1 MKSNR
6 PYKSAGVCFI
16 IIMIL
21 MMLNGCDYKMS
32 TMGYPQRI
40 FVVADSLL
48 WEDVQDDVLETFE
61 SILYTPH
68 VEQSFFL
75 EWIPL
80 SRLNEYKTRMNVF
93 LIGVDNEKNP
103 TNDYISKILP
113 ENFKQDVR
121 ENKYFY
127 FFKDDLFARDQISL
141 IMYAKDRSALKN
153 NFAARKNEIFDT
165 FNQKYFDRLKAGMYE
180 KGEQVKIEKHLSEEF
195 GWMVK
200 VQHDYFVATED
211 ISEKYVWLRRKD
223 PDRWLSVWR
232 VRGDSTLIN
241 RDSMIKLRDRMTLK
255 FYEGDHAIEEDT
267 YITETNFNGQRT
279 KKLVGLWKNDSLL
292 VGGPFR
298 TYAVHSAI
306 DSSLYMIDI
315 AVMAPGK
322 NKKPFLDQLEVM
334 ANTFKIVGK

>member
-6 PYKSAGVCFI
+6 HCKSGGVFVAS
-16 IIMIL
+16 IL
-21 MMLNGCDYKMS
+21 ILIMLNGCDYKVS
-32 TMGYPQRI
+32 TMGYPQKV
-40 FVVADSLL
+40 FVVGDSLL
-48 WEDVQDDVLETFE
+48 WEDVKDDVVETFE

-80 SRLNEYKTRMNVF
+80 SRLNDYKTRMNLF
-93 LIGVDNEKNP
+93 LIGVDTESNP
-103 TNDYISKILP
+103 ANDYISKILP

-127 FFKDDLFARDQISL
+127 FFKDDLFARDQIGL
-141 IMYAKDRSALKN
+141 IMYAKDRSAFKN
-153 NFAARKNEIFDT
+153 NFASNKNEIFNT
-165 FNQKYFDRLKAGMYE
+165 FNQKYFDRLKTSMYE
-180 KGEQVKIEKHLSEEF
+180 KGEQVKIEKHLSEVF

-211 ISEKYVWLRRKD
+211 ITEKYVWLRRYD

-232 VRGDSTLIN
+232 VPGDSTLIN
-241 RDSMIKLRDRMTLK
+241 RDSLIALRNRMAGK

-267 YITETNFNGQRT
+267 YIAETKFNGQRT
-279 KKLVGLWKNDSLL
+279 KKLIGLWKNDSLL

-298 TYAVHSAI
+298 TYAVYNPT
-306 DSSLYMIDI
+306 DTSLYMIDI

-334 ANTFKIVGK
+334 ANTFEVISK